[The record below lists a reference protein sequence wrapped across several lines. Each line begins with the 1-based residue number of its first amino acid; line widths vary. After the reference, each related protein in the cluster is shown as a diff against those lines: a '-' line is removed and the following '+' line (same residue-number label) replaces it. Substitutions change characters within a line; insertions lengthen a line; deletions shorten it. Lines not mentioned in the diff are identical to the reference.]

1 MPQRRTQPAARAQQ
15 AEEEAPPL
23 ASAQLRVVDH
33 SGRRRQGRA
42 VVLPRGSLDLISAKL
57 NEGED
62 FRIVMLVGPPDGPV
76 SPAEGIVVAAPA
88 HPLTPGRRLA
98 EAAPPYR
105 AGRQTAISLPAED
118 LELLRRGQLHS
129 HVPLRL
135 RPEDVFAGD
144 KPRLMLLARDLLLST
159 AAAAYLRTIAVAMSA
174 PGAAKPARDERLSEL
189 RGLIESVSAAVKGE
203 PPPEL
208 DAAASRLSQL
218 SDTGDAEAL
227 LLCVERLYPVQPA
240 LSEDIYILR
249 AFGRSP
255 QQASELLAV
264 RRFLA
269 RAAVPPEESDLT
281 LDRSLLLEQLTF
293 AALATEPNRLA
304 PATSA
309 LARFRQ
315 RYVSLYRERHTSYWA
330 EMARLH
336 TRLVVEQPHADALRR
351 INTLAELGPPAGV
364 GALAAFASLLDETS
378 GCPLIAGV
386 EDVAAAEGTCPECG
400 LPLGQSPPARRV
412 DEIVERIERAC
423 DRQMARLS
431 SSAIQHVLRHSN
443 DPRVDQ
449 FLKVVQASQLSALRA
464 VLDDDLVGYLRRFLV
479 ESRIHDALEPI
490 LSRIQDGA
498 PPNVS
503 EAQSAMR
510 DVTRVLQRAFQP
522 AQRELPPGETE
533 AKDSPSRRRRK
544 L

>member
-1 MPQRRTQPAARAQQ
+1 MSRSSADTVAPESARG
-15 AEEEAPPL
+15 EEGGVIGL
-23 ASAQLRVVDH
+23 SLKLTDH
-33 SGRRRQGRA
+33 AGRRRRGRA
-42 VVLPRGSLDLISAKL
+42 IFIPKFGDAAANLQPA
-57 NEGED
+57 NGEE
-62 FRIVMLVGPPDGPV
+62 FRILILAEPPDGPV
-76 SPAEGIVVAAPA
+76 SPAEGVVVIAPARLLASAARLREAAAP
-88 HPLTPGRRLA
+88 
-98 EAAPPYR
+98 YR
-105 AGRQTAISLPAED
+105 PARQAAISFSAEE
-118 LELLRRGQLHS
+118 LELLRMGKLYSRA
-129 HVPLRL
+129 PLKT

-144 KPRLMLLARDLLLST
+144 KPRLTLLARDLLLST
-159 AAAAYLRTIAVAMSA
+159 AAADYLCTIAVAMSA
-174 PGAAKPARDERLSEL
+174 PGAAKPATLERLSEL
-189 RGLIESVSAAVKGE
+189 QGLIESVSDTVKGD

-208 DAAASRLSQL
+208 GDAASRLSQL
-218 SDTGDAEAL
+218 SSAGDAETL
-227 LLCVERLYPVQPA
+227 LLCAERLYPVRPA

-255 QQASELLAV
+255 RQASELLTV
-264 RRFLA
+264 RRFLT
-269 RAAVPPEESDLT
+269 RAAVPPEEADLA

-386 EDVAAAEGTCPECG
+386 EDVAAAEGTCPECR
-400 LPLGQSPPARRV
+400 LPLDQSPPARRV

-431 SSAIQHVLRHSN
+431 SSAIQHVLHHSS

-449 FLKVVQASQLSALRA
+449 FLKMVQASQLSSLRA

-490 LSRIQDGA
+490 LSRVQDGV
-498 PPNVS
+498 PPNVD

-510 DVTRVLQRAFQP
+510 DVTRVLQRAFQS
-522 AQRELPPGETE
+522 AQRALPPGEAE
-533 AKDSPSRRRRK
+533 PKVGPSRRRGKR
-544 L
+544 

>member
-1 MPQRRTQPAARAQQ
+1 MPQRQTQPADQTQRA
-15 AEEEAPPL
+15 EKEAAPL
-23 ASAQLRVVDH
+23 VSTSLRVVDH
-33 SGRRRQGRA
+33 SGRRRKGSA
-42 VVLPRGSLDLISAKL
+42 VILPRRSLGLISAKL
-57 NEGED
+57 EEGED
-62 FRIVMLVGPPDGPV
+62 FRIIMLAEPPDGPV
-76 SPAEGIVVAAPA
+76 SPAEGVVVVAPA
-88 HPLTPGRRLA
+88 RLLSSA
-98 EAAPPYR
+98 ARLREAAAPYR
-105 AGRQTAISLPAED
+105 AARQPAVSFPPKD
-118 LELLRRGQLHS
+118 LELLRKGSLYSRA
-129 HVPLRL
+129 PLQA

-144 KPRLMLLARDLLLST
+144 KPRLALLARDLLLS
-159 AAAAYLRTIAVAMSA
+159 AAAADYLCAIAMAMSA
-174 PGAAKPARDERLSEL
+174 PGAANPATLERLSEL
-189 RGLIESVSAAVKGE
+189 QGLIETVSGAAKGE

-218 SDTGDAEAL
+218 ASAGDAETL
-227 LLCVERLYPVQPA
+227 LLCAERLYPARQA
-240 LSEDIYILR
+240 LTEDIYILR
-249 AFGRSP
+249 AFDRSP
-255 QQASELLAV
+255 ERAGELLAI

-269 RAAVPPEESDLT
+269 RAAVPPEDADLA

-304 PATSA
+304 PATAA

-336 TRLVVEQPHADALRR
+336 TRLVVEQPHAEALRR

-364 GALAAFASLLDETS
+364 GALAAFAALLEETS

-386 EDVAAAEGTCPECG
+386 EEMAAAEGTCPECS
-400 LPLGQSPPARRV
+400 LPLDQSPPARRV
-412 DEIVERIERAC
+412 DEILDRIERAC

-431 SSAIQHVLRHSN
+431 SSAIQHVLRHSS

-449 FLKVVQASQLSALRA
+449 FLKMVQASQLSSLRA

-490 LSRIQDGA
+490 LSRVQDGI
-498 PPNVS
+498 PPNVD

-510 DVTRVLQRAFQP
+510 DVTRVLQRAFQS
-522 AQRELPPGETE
+522 AQRALPPGETE
-533 AKDSPSRRRRK
+533 PKDGPLRRK
-544 L
+544 RKR